1 MKKLFSI
8 SLLFSV
14 AAMMFTGC
22 VSEEDDL
29 FDSSA
34 AERLMTSKNM
44 YTDRLGG
51 STWVMEF
58 YPLNTDEAPKGQG
71 YLILNKFNRDGSVV
85 QAMQNELTD
94 GQYLTDTSLWEVI
107 SDQGTVLTFNT
118 FNKCIHMFS
127 DPGLYQTGQGFEGDY
142 EFVILSLEE
151 GAKYGMLKG
160 KKRATYNRLTRL
172 PDDINFEEYLKD
184 VTNFNL
190 AFFPESAVNNSL
202 FKIKDSLFVISE
214 LYTGIMAMYPYGG
227 DPITQTEYHAY
238 TTMKDT
244 DGFYFRFREKLDIVD
259 GVSVQLFKFDEAA
272 CEFVCVDEGNPE
284 SKIFGYNKVDFFM
297 EQLEIGHIW
306 NINTNAVISDKFKE
320 HITVFDNA
328 FKKNNISYRG
338 LRLLKYAGKDGEP
351 DRYVWRLAYQQ
362 KGKGVSNLNYYYNV
376 TPNGQ
381 DVRCHY
387 EGPETSA
394 GEQMLNVIDGIS
406 QVLTNDLSQ
415 EFVVESY
422 TNAFVLNTLK
432 FISVSDP
439 DIWFTISLN

>member
-1 MKKLFSI
+1 
-8 SLLFSV
+8 
-14 AAMMFTGC
+14 
-22 VSEEDDL
+22 
-29 FDSSA
+29 
-34 AERLMTSKNM
+34 
-44 YTDRLGG
+44 
-51 STWVMEF
+51 
-58 YPLNTDEAPKGQG
+58 
-71 YLILNKFNRDGSVV
+71 
-85 QAMQNELTD
+85 
-94 GQYLTDTSLWEVI
+94 
-107 SDQGTVLTFNT
+107 
-118 FNKCIHMFS
+118 
-127 DPGLYQTGQGFEGDY
+127 
-142 EFVILSLEE
+142 
-151 GAKYGMLKG
+151 
-160 KKRATYNRLTRL
+160 
-172 PDDINFEEYLKD
+172 
-184 VTNFNL
+184 
-190 AFFPESAVNNSL
+190 
-202 FKIKDSLFVISE
+202 
-214 LYTGIMAMYPYGG
+214 MAMYPYGG